1 MSLLSVVMVAML
13 TLKSVKVMVM
23 SAMVMSRVGSDVH

>member
-1 MSLLSVVMVAML
+1 MVAML